1 MRSHPQAAA
10 ATRQLKPICA
20 DSPANTPLSVIKRFQ
35 LGQRRNIQNFH
46 ISPLRL
52 HRSATGADSP

>member
-1 MRSHPQAAA
+1 MRSLPQGQA

-20 DSPANTPLSVIKRFQ
+20 ETTSSSTLNVINRFQ
-35 LGQRRNIQNFH
+35 LGLRRNIQNSE

-52 HRSATGADSP
+52 HRSAAGADSP